1 MSHLFGR
8 AEGSSDVPVKNTT
21 LAAVVEEL
29 KKTGLQDLAGRWHAG
44 SEDVAC
50 DVCTGRNMKA
60 VKTYLDCLVS
70 FCEKHLQPHHQ
81 MAPLTEHKLVEP
93 CQNLQENLC
102 ASHNEVKTMF
112 CRTHQQCVCFLCRG
126 LDDLQRCYEVTYWC
140 SPGGAVLLLNVNRW
154 CFQAPTPYFAMCY
167 VQEHIEGV

>member
-1 MSHLFGR
+1 MGVANIYSIYHVITKL
-8 AEGSSDVPVKNTT
+8 ASSQEVNSEREIFSCPICLDVLKDPVTVPVKNTT
-21 LAAVVEEL
+21 LAAVAEEL

-44 SEDVAC
+44 SKDVAC

-93 CQNLQENLC
+93 CQNLQENMC

-112 CRTHQQCVCFLCRG
+112 CGTHQQCVCFLCWVENHQGHDVVSAAAERR
-126 LDDLQRCYEVTYWC
+126 DK
-140 SPGGAVLLLNVNRW
+140 
-154 CFQAPTPYFAMCY
+154 
-167 VQEHIEGV
+167 